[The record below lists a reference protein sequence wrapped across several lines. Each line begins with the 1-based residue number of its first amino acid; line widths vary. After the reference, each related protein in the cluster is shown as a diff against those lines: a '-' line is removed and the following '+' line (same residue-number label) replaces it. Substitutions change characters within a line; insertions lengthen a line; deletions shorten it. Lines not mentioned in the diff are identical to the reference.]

1 MAAGYGVSEVSAKI
15 VANKTLTYNP
25 GTTTAVDAFS
35 LDYKQDSKYMHV
47 DIYNSLYPPL
57 LYTV

>member
-1 MAAGYGVSEVSAKI
+1 MAAEYGVPEVTAKI

-35 LDYKQDSKYMHV
+35 LDYKQDSKFM
-47 DIYNSLYPPL
+47 
-57 LYTV
+57 